1 MFLNSKSI
9 YLRYLK
15 TFSKVLNIFLS
26 PLGAKS
32 CVGIFLEFLEP
43 LRYFSGIKN
52 DFNLFLELSLILK
65 WDNYENKIF
74 SNPSNIYGLK
84 LLVKPF
90 PNFET
95 PSPV

>member
-1 MFLNSKSI
+1 
-9 YLRYLK
+9 
-15 TFSKVLNIFLS
+15 
-26 PLGAKS
+26 
-32 CVGIFLEFLEP
+32 